1 MSFDPSAPIS
11 ADDGIFGLPYSRQE
25 SAIVLLPVPWDVT
38 TSYKAG
44 THKGPEAIR
53 KASEQ
58 LDLFD
63 LELGHA
69 YENGYFM
76 ESSSEELL
84 SLNHKTRPQAE
95 LVMAE
100 HLKASPDKELIK
112 KLTSEVNDACETMN
126 RWVYENAQQ
135 VLSEGKVP
143 GVVGGDHSTPFG
155 NMQAVSEATTEYG
168 VLHID
173 AHCDLR
179 VAYQGFE
186 YSHASIMYNLL
197 KLDNAPK
204 SLVQI
209 GIRDFCEEEYNVTQ
223 EDPRIHTFYDLP
235 LAESLSK
242 GQTWDAICEE
252 VVKPLPEKV
261 YLSIDIDGLNPSFCP
276 NTGTPVPGG
285 LTYHQVILL
294 LKKLTDTGRKI
305 IGFDLVEVAPEPSGT
320 NEWDGNVGARLLF
333 QICGRVTQ

>member
-242 GQTWDAICEE
+242 GQTWDASVIEQDNSDN
-252 VVKPLPEKV
+252 V
-261 YLSIDIDGLNPSFCP
+261 YFQDSQNFMIEAGVTYYTGSSQARKRRKDRIKILQQDIDDLHYQIDQTDNQLLRVEYFKQIEEKQRELN
-276 NTGTPVPGG
+276 
-285 LTYHQVILL
+285 
-294 LKKLTDTGRKI
+294 
-305 IGFDLVEVAPEPSGT
+305 
-320 NEWDGNVGARLLF
+320 RL
-333 QICGRVTQ
+333 RR